1 MPYLYENSKTNFSNF
16 AHFKEVATK
25 TLNEI
30 FGRVKPLDVIDFD
43 ETRDTYKAVGYREG
57 EEKIPDVTTKVEE
70 DKAREDD
77 QANREKAETEALE
90 ASDRIKKLLE
100 EGGALTDDD
109 KAVAANLGIELP
121 KEDQKEFT
129 EHDVFK
135 ATDDAL
141 LLAKEHNI
149 DLKLVTGTGANGN
162 IKKSDVANYIKAH
175 GSNPAPVEENADDN
189 GNEQP
194 NA

>member
-16 AHFKEVATK
+16 DHFKEVATK

-30 FGRVKPLDVIDFD
+30 FGRVKPIDVIDFD
-43 ETRDTYKAVGYREG
+43 ETKDTYKAVGYREG
-57 EEKIPDVTTKVEE
+57 EEKIPPVTTKKQEQ
-70 DKAREDD
+70 KAREDD
-77 QANREKAETEALE
+77 QTNREKAEAEALKAAE
-90 ASDRIKKLLE
+90 RIKKILE
-100 EGGALTDDD
+100 EGGTLTDDD
-109 KAVAANLGIELP
+109 KVIAANLGIELP
-121 KEDQKEFT
+121 APEQTFT
-129 EHDVFK
+129 EHDVFN
-135 ATDDAL
+135 ATDEAL
-141 LLAKEHNI
+141 ALAKEHNI

-162 IKKSDVANYIKAH
+162 IKVGDVREYIKAH

>member
-43 ETRDTYKAVGYREG
+43 EIKDTYKAVGYREG
-57 EEKIPDVTTKVEE
+57 EEKIPGVTTKTEE

-77 QANREKAETEALE
+77 QANREKAEAEALE
-90 ASDRIKKLLE
+90 AAERIKKILK
-100 EGGALTDDD
+100 EGGTLTDDD
-109 KAVAANLGIELP
+109 KVIAANLGIELP
-121 KEDQKEFT
+121 ASEQTFT
-129 EHDVFK
+129 EHDVFN
-135 ATDDAL
+135 ATDEAL
-141 LLAKEHNI
+141 ALAKEHNI

-162 IKKSDVANYIKAH
+162 IKVGDVREYIKAH